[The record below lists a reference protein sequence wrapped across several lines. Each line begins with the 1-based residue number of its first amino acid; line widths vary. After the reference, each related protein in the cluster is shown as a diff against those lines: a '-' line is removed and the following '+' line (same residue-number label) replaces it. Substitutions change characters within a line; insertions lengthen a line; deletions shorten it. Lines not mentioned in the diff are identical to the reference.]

1 MASVR
6 GRRRSLETAAGEATF
21 REITAR
27 DIDELFVVRAA
38 TRQNA
43 ISKERLAELGITPAS
58 IGAALAAG
66 TTKGWVG
73 VCESRIVGFC
83 MGDRGKGEVLVL
95 AVLPDF
101 EGRGIGS
108 TLLSTVVEWLRSF
121 NPSRV
126 WLGASADPETRAY
139 GFYRAAGWRP
149 VGEIDAHGD
158 EVLELPSGTLS
169 SRRPT

>member
-1 MASVR
+1 VARRVGSAS
-6 GRRRSLETAAGEATF
+6 F
-21 REITAR
+21 REISAR
-27 DIDELFVVRAA
+27 DLDELFVVRAA

-43 ISKERLAELGITPAS
+43 MSKERLAELGITPAS

-73 VCESRIVGFC
+73 VCDSRIVGFC
-83 MGDRGKGEVLVL
+83 MGDRVNGEVLVL

-108 TLLSTVVEWLRSF
+108 TLLSTAVDWLRSF
-121 NPSRV
+121 NPPRV
-126 WLGASADPETRAY
+126 WLGASADPQTRSY

-158 EVLELPSGTLS
+158 EVLVLPSGRLS

>member
-1 MASVR
+1 MR
-6 GRRRSLETAAGEATF
+6 GEGHAAAEF
-21 REITAR
+21 REISAR
-27 DIDELFVVRAA
+27 DLDELFVVRAA

-43 ISKERLAELGITPAS
+43 MSKERLAELGITPAS

-73 VCESRIVGFC
+73 VSDSRIVGFC
-83 MGDRGKGEVLVL
+83 MGDRVNGEVLVL

-101 EGRGIGS
+101 EGQSIGS
-108 TLLSTVVEWLRSF
+108 TLLSTVVDWLRSF
-121 NPSRV
+121 NPPRV
-126 WLGASADPETRAY
+126 WLGASADPETRAH

-149 VGEIDAHGD
+149 VGETDAHGD
-158 EVLELPSGTLS
+158 EVLVLPSGTLS

>member
-1 MASVR
+1 MASVDGRQR
-6 GRRRSLETAAGEATF
+6 GRPAAGGEASF

-27 DIDELFVVRAA
+27 DIDEPFGVRAA

-43 ISKERLAELGITPAS
+43 MSKERLAELGITPAS

-83 MGDRGKGEVLVL
+83 MGDRVNGEVLVL

-101 EGRGIGS
+101 EGRGIGA

-121 NPSRV
+121 DPPRV
-126 WLGASADPETRAY
+126 WLTASPDPETRAY
-139 GFYRAAGWRP
+139 GFYRAAGWQPIGKINER
-149 VGEIDAHGD
+149 GD
-158 EVLELPSGTLS
+158 EVLVLPRSGH
-169 SRRPT
+169 PPPVW